1 LELAARSAKPTPFHA
16 NHPLR
21 DREVGRPPIGRAAE
35 IPGLRGLAGVV
46 GVNHD
51 ITQASSAVLVRK
63 ILQVLDVL
71 KGSPAGAVIY
81 RQVEQLLAEA
91 QDAHLGAERAYA
103 GMLYALLDA
112 YAQHLPLESPLYV
125 QVKMLQER
133 LQPPMSPL
141 DVESLRDQV
150 EGCADHLVRLRKLDR
165 ATLARVLAPLFEAS
179 EPVDAPPPTPSP
191 STDDGIPEPPSSADE
206 PIPPAEEDERL
217 RHTVEV
223 QQSLSREIRE
233 TIAQNEEFGVM
244 LDLVTSELD
253 VVTEA
258 RDLESVRRH
267 LREQVRRLHG
277 AHYRLA
283 EKLDS
288 ADRYLGIIEQ
298 GNQQLSKE
306 LNRARLMSMT
316 DELTGLPNRR
326 AFVNRLADEVARVQR
341 YGSLLSLAI
350 IDLDRFKG
358 INDRYGHPAGD
369 VVLRCY
375 ADEIFSVFRHHDL
388 VARYGGEEFAVLF
401 PNTGSEGAE
410 RALHKVRARCAKFI
424 CYVADAEIPLPSF
437 SAGLATYISGETPQ
451 AFIERTDHAL
461 YRAKRLGRD
470 RIEVQAGSQENA
482 RDGEESPTPEVR
494 GEPTKLFR

>member
-1 LELAARSAKPTPFHA
+1 
-16 NHPLR
+16 
-21 DREVGRPPIGRAAE
+21 
-35 IPGLRGLAGVV
+35 
-46 GVNHD
+46 
-51 ITQASSAVLVRK
+51 VRK

-150 EGCADHLVRLRKLDR
+150 EACADHLVRLRTLDR
-165 ATLARVLAPLFEAS
+165 ATLARVLAPLFGAPE
-179 EPVDAPPPTPSP
+179 EVDAPPPTPP
-191 STDDGIPEPPSSADE
+191 PPTDDRIPEPPPSTDE
-206 PIPPAEEDERL
+206 PVPPAEEDERL

-253 VVTEA
+253 VASEA

-267 LREQVRRLHG
+267 LQEQVRRLHG

-410 RALHKVRARCAKFI
+410 RALQKVRERCAKFI
-424 CYVADAEIPLPSF
+424 CHTADAEISLPSF
-437 SAGLATYISGETPQ
+437 SAGLATYISGEAPQ

-470 RIEVQAGSQENA
+470 RIEVQTASPESE
-482 RDGEESPTPEVR
+482 REGEESPEPEAH
-494 GEPTKLFR
+494 GEPTTLFR